1 MMFRDTPQTA
11 FFKILIAS
19 MDEEPDAW
27 TADRYHL
34 RNQAIGVAIWI
45 ANGAYALHVEISGAQ
60 LNPSYAWRRRL
71 RHAVDK
77 CLAAQAVSALKIMR
91 NRVPA

>member
-1 MMFRDTPQTA
+1 
-11 FFKILIAS
+11 
-19 MDEEPDAW
+19 
-27 TADRYHL
+27 
-34 RNQAIGVAIWI
+34 VAIWI